1 MDRDNYWWT
10 LGSKERGRI
19 LFVAS
24 LQPETID
31 RIVNA
36 NETLKQILEREDVFP
51 LQRKT
56 LVEVLDLEIK
66 HHKD

>member
-1 MDRDNYWWT
+1 MDRDNYWRT

-24 LQPETID
+24 LQPEVID
-31 RIVNA
+31 RIINT

-51 LQRKT
+51 VQRKT
-56 LVEVLDLEIK
+56 LVEILDLEIK
-66 HHKD
+66 HHTD